1 MLNTLLNIAKMKH
14 ETPNITDFKPVFI
27 RACNVFAYKGSV
39 TLFNTISL
47 TVVPLN
53 FEN

>member
-1 MLNTLLNIAKMKH
+1 MLNTYKNIAKMKH

-27 RACNVFAYKGSV
+27 RASNALLRKRSV
-39 TLFNTISL
+39 SVFNTISL
-47 TVVPLN
+47 AVVPLN